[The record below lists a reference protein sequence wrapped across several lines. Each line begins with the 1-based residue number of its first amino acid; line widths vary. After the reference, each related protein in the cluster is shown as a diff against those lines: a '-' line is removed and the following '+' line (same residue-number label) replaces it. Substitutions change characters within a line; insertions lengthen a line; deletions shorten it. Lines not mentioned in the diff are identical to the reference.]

1 MKTGNMKSL
10 LKFDSTM
17 LSSGR
22 AFALMTMVTAFFIPV
37 LKAGI
42 QIPIILLL
50 LTWIFTPK
58 GNGAANGWPI
68 IVFIGIFI
76 FHILGMTYTD
86 DRGEGLIDMEQK
98 MSLFI
103 FPLLFGTVQP
113 FEQGNSRKV
122 LNAFG
127 AGVIVAVLIGY
138 FDSFMDYSNTGDVLM
153 FYAKNFSPV
162 HHPSY
167 LAMYMNLALFIWGV
181 RLYESGKSKKY
192 RTIIMLAMTFV
203 ALSLVYPASKMG
215 FINFIF
221 VIAFLLLRALKS
233 KALLSKPS
241 LFITLLFIS
250 FFVFLIANPVASSR
264 VKQSVKVNT
273 GQVEKPPSVT
283 ESNQARRIVW
293 KTAIEVLM
301 AHPLGVGTGDVGA
314 VMNQAYIDR
323 GYNDLAERS
332 LNPHNSFLQLAVAL
346 GIIALLWFGFS
357 LLYPFQTIYKNHLWI
372 YAFFLI
378 SIELNFMVESMLEAQ
393 SGVIFFAFFNSF
405 FFFLNPSVKR
415 E

>member
-1 MKTGNMKSL
+1 MKSL

-37 LKAGI
+37 LKSGI

-68 IVFIGIFI
+68 IIFIGVYI
-76 FHILGMTYTD
+76 FHILGMAYTD

-98 MSLFI
+98 MSLVL

-127 AGVIVAVLIGY
+127 AGVIVALLIAF
-138 FDSFMDYSNTGDVLM
+138 FDSILHYSETGEVIS
-153 FYAKNFSPV
+153 FYTSSFSPV

-167 LAMYMNLALFIWGV
+167 IAMYMNLALFIWGV
-181 RLYESGKSKKY
+181 RLYEKGKSKKY
-192 RTIIMLAMTFV
+192 RTLIMLAMMFV
-203 ALSLVYPASKMG
+203 ALCLVFPASKMG

-221 VIAFLLLRALKS
+221 VIIFLLLKAWKSQALFSKS
-233 KALLSKPS
+233 T
-241 LFITLLFIS
+241 LFVVVLFIS
-250 FFVFLIANPVASSR
+250 FFAFLKLNPVASGR
-264 VKQSVKVNT
+264 VAASVKVNT
-273 GQVEKPPSVT
+273 AQVEKPASET

-293 KTAIEVLM
+293 KVATEIII
-301 AHPLGVGTGDVGA
+301 AHPFGVGTGDVGA
-314 VMNQAYIDR
+314 VMDQAYLDR
-323 GYNDLAERS
+323 GYEALAAKS
-332 LNPHNSFLQLAVAL
+332 LNPHNSFLQLAVGL
-346 GIIALLWFGFS
+346 GIIALLWFVFS
-357 LLYPFQTIYKNHLWI
+357 LLYPFLTIYKNHLWI
-372 YAFFLI
+372 YGFFLV
-378 SIELNFMVESMLEAQ
+378 SIALNFMVESMLEKQ

>member
-1 MKTGNMKSL
+1 MKSL

-22 AFALMTMVTAFFIPV
+22 AFALMTMITAFFIPV
-37 LKAGI
+37 LKSGI

-76 FHILGMTYTD
+76 FHILGMVYTD

-98 MSLFI
+98 MSLVL

-127 AGVIVAVLIGY
+127 SGVIVALLIAF
-138 FDSFMDYSNTGDVLM
+138 FDSMMQYLESGELIR
-153 FYAKNFSPV
+153 FYTSSFSPV

-167 LAMYMNLALFIWGV
+167 IAMYMNLALVIWGV
-181 RLYESGKSKKY
+181 RLYEKGKSKKY
-192 RTIIMLAMTFV
+192 RTIIMIAMVFV
-203 ALSLVYPASKMG
+203 ALSLVFPASKMG
-215 FINFIF
+215 FINFVF
-221 VIAFLLLRALKS
+221 VIVFLLFKAWKAKALFSKSSLFLVLLFFSFFAFLKL
-233 KALLSKPS
+233 
-241 LFITLLFIS
+241 
-250 FFVFLIANPVASSR
+250 NPVASGR
-264 VKQSVKVNT
+264 VEASVKVNT
-273 GQVEKPPSVT
+273 GQIENPPSET
-283 ESNQARRIVW
+283 ESNQARRIAW
-293 KTAIEVLM
+293 KVASEVII
-301 AHPLGVGTGDVGA
+301 AHPFGVGTGDVGA
-314 VMNQAYIDR
+314 VMDQAYLDR
-323 GYNDLAERS
+323 GYDALAEKS
-332 LNPHNSFLQLAVAL
+332 LNPHNSFLQLAVGL
-346 GIIALLWFGFS
+346 GIIALLWFLFS
-357 LLYPFQTIYKNHLWI
+357 LIYPFPTIYKNHLWI
-372 YAFFLI
+372 YGFFLL
-378 SIELNFMVESMLEAQ
+378 SIGLNFMVESMLEKQ

-405 FFFLNPSVKR
+405 FYFLNPSVKR